1 MRNDQELIAAIRN
14 NEEILTGIYKGCKS
28 KAMGFLM
35 AYFGDFLTEDE
46 RLQIYHEAML
56 AFYELA
62 VKEGFQLKKTIQS
75 TINSIC
81 RNIGYLRL
89 RENGTFNDFNT
100 ELTEEQL
107 ADFDIDLTIDSVL
120 ERSPKMTALE
130 EALDKAFH
138 QLRETGGNC
147 FQLLHDYWYHNFSDE
162 QLAEKY
168 HYADPE
174 NARMQKARCQK
185 RLKDLA
191 EQFLTTV

>member
-1 MRNDQELIAAIRN
+1 MRNDQELIESIRN

-28 KAMGFLM
+28 KAMAFLI
-35 AYFGDFLTEDE
+35 AYFGEHLTEDE

-62 VKEGFQLKKTIQS
+62 IKDGFKLKKNISS

-81 RNIGYLRL
+81 RNQGYLKL
-89 RENGTFNDFNT
+89 REKGTFTDFNT

-107 ADFDIDLTIDSVL
+107 ADFDVDLSTEEML
-120 ERSPKMTALE
+120 EKSPKMTALE
-130 EALDKAFH
+130 QALDKAFV

-147 FQLLHDYWYHNFSDE
+147 YQLLHDCWYHNFSDE

-168 HYADPE
+168 RYADAD

-191 EQFLTTV
+191 EQYLTTV